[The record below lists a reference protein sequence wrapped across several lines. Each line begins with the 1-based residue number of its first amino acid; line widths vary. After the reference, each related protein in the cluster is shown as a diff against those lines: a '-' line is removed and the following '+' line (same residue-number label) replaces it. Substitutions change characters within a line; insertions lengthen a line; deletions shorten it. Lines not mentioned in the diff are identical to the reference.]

1 MIDEKTPQISIVIPS
16 YNEEHRLPK
25 FLDEVIR
32 FTSESRK
39 KYEIIVVDDGSTD
52 QTREVAISFSAG
64 NKGLKVVSLTHN
76 QGKGYAVK
84 RGLYEARGNIRV
96 FLDADGS
103 VHPREIEKNLDYI
116 DRGYDVII
124 G

>member
-25 FLDEVIR
+25 FLDEVVR

-52 QTREVAISFSAG
+52 QTRPEKWPF
-64 NKGLKVVSLTHN
+64 
-76 QGKGYAVK
+76 
-84 RGLYEARGNIRV
+84 R
-96 FLDADGS
+96 FLLETKD
-103 VHPREIEKNLDYI
+103 
-116 DRGYDVII
+116 
-124 G
+124 